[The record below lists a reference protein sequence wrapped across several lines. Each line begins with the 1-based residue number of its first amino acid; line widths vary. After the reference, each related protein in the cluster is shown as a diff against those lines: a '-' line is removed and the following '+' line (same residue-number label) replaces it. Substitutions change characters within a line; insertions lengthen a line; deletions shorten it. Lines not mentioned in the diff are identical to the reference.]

1 MRISDWSSDVCS
13 SDLGADGEDSVTDS
27 FAVIVTD
34 SDGSS
39 ANASLDVRIID
50 DVPAA
55 RDDADSVT
63 EDGAPTAD
71 GNVLTGL
78 GGGDAHATDGVAD
91 HQGADGP
98 SVTADRKHA
107 GEGNVWPYV

>member
-1 MRISDWSSDVCS
+1 MLADNT
-13 SDLGADGEDSVTDS
+13 LTHGADGEDSVTDS

-78 GGGDAHATDGVAD
+78 GGGDANATDGVAD
-91 HQGADGP
+91 TQGADGA
-98 SVTADRKHA
+98 SRSEAHTAALKSPMRK
-107 GEGNVWPYV
+107 